1 MRRRFESALVP
12 AHDILL
18 RRVSGVAPLQTIL
31 LALGF
36 LMLVLL
42 TFVVGVTS
50 AWAQAASTGARR
62 GSVVDEQGAAV
73 TNADIVAICVET
85 GVRYHTAT
93 DVAGRFVVDLL
104 PPGNYSARAEAEGM
118 SPQISPLI
126 KVEVGAAQRLTFN
139 MTVAGPKETVTVSGV
154 PPLVDTSPSG
164 PSALLDES
172 AIVNLPLGGRG

>member
-18 RRVSGVAPLQTIL
+18 RHVSGVAPLQIIF
-31 LALGF
+31 LALAF
-36 LMLVLL
+36 LIFVLL

-50 AWAQAASTGARR
+50 AWAQDASTGALR
-62 GSVVDEQGAAV
+62 GSVLDAQGVAV

-118 SPQISPLI
+118 SPQISPCL
-126 KVEVGAAQRLTFN
+126 LY
-139 MTVAGPKETVTVSGV
+139 
-154 PPLVDTSPSG
+154 TSPS
-164 PSALLDES
+164 PRDCS
-172 AIVNLPLGGRG
+172 